1 MDDKQTPSSVGDI
14 EAAVP
19 VSIPETAVP
28 LSVRADTDT
37 VAHSHT
43 AVHHAHS
50 GPLLQSSHMAHSDQ
64 SSMQTIQPSALSVE
78 NAEESPFGSVRLG
91 PNEFAVTLPMDSR
104 VKDDYERV
112 LTYGASSMQSFLAS
126 FDPSKQLSDHEVRV
140 FAIYSRLCL
149 TCSV

>member
-1 MDDKQTPSSVGDI
+1 MEDKQTPSSVGDI

-19 VSIPETAVP
+19 LSVPETAAP
-28 LSVRADTDT
+28 LSVRADNDT

-50 GPLLQSSHMAHSDQ
+50 QPLLQPSHLAHDDQ
-64 SSMQTIQPSALSVE
+64 PSMQTIQPSALTAE
-78 NAEESPFGSVRLG
+78 NVEESHFGSVRLG

-112 LTYGASSMQSFLAS
+112 LTNGASSMRSFLES
-126 FDPSKQLSDHEVRV
+126 FDPSKQISDHEV
-140 FAIYSRLCL
+140 I
-149 TCSV
+149 